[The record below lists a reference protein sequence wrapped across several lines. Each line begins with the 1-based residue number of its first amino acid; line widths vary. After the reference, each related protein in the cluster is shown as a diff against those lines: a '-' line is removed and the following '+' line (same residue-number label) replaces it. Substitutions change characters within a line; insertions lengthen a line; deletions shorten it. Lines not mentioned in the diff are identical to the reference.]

1 MPVTLS
7 FPEAAD
13 LRAIEQEKLPYLL
26 MNDPGFKHFPMED
39 VPKAHIIWEQKDN
52 YVGLMAARGVN
63 ESFSAV
69 QRVGI
74 NRFQAEPGRYG
85 SYIDLT
91 EKDFESIRAQGTW
104 GVVMPLDDLV
114 YSAQDQLLNLR
125 LDRQRQV
132 IWTLLSAGIFS
143 VMGPQGQTLHR
154 DQFNFQT
161 ATAAVVW
168 STVATAT
175 PLVDFRAIAL
185 KGRGKGVNFGANATA
200 YMNRKTN
207 NYLLNNTNASDI
219 FGKRIE
225 NGATINSKSDLDQVL
240 LANDLPTVVVYD
252 DGYID
257 ENGTYQ
263 PFVPDGKVVIVGTRL
278 NNAQL
283 GIFAQTINANNPD
296 MAPGPYTAVYD
307 SANNQGSG
315 GTARRVRVVDG
326 VNGGPAVWYPGAVVI
341 LSC

>member
-26 MNDPGFKHFPMED
+26 INDPGFKHFPMED

-143 VMGPQGQTLHR
+143 VMGDR
-154 DQFNFQT
+154 KS
-161 ATAAVVW
+161 VV
-168 STVATAT
+168 
-175 PLVDFRAIAL
+175 
-185 KGRGKGVNFGANATA
+185 
-200 YMNRKTN
+200 
-207 NYLLNNTNASDI
+207 
-219 FGKRIE
+219 
-225 NGATINSKSDLDQVL
+225 
-240 LANDLPTVVVYD
+240 
-252 DGYID
+252 
-257 ENGTYQ
+257 
-263 PFVPDGKVVIVGTRL
+263 
-278 NNAQL
+278 
-283 GIFAQTINANNPD
+283 
-296 MAPGPYTAVYD
+296 
-307 SANNQGSG
+307 
-315 GTARRVRVVDG
+315 
-326 VNGGPAVWYPGAVVI
+326 
-341 LSC
+341 